1 MFKITIKNWKQ
12 FQHYNKRNPPWIR
25 LYRSL
30 IDDYEFACL
39 PDASRALAPCI
50 WLLASEYPDGEITAS
65 RAAIAFRLHIS
76 EAKLESA
83 LKPLIDNGF
92 IIDASTML
100 ARRYQDAT
108 PETETE
114 TETDTELDLRKSNS
128 RALSRTGCGE
138 EFENFWKSYPKR
150 DGANPKQPAWK
161 AFLAAVKAGTD
172 PLAIVA
178 GAKAY
183 AADPSTKV
191 ATPYVAQA
199 VTWLHQHRWE
209 DFARA
214 AADNHQHK
222 AEEEAENESRK
233 VYWLNRL
240 AEEERGK
247 RA

>member
-1 MFKITIKNWKQ
+1 
-12 FQHYNKRNPPWIR
+12 
-25 LYRSL
+25 
-30 IDDYEFACL
+30 L
-39 PDASRALAPCI
+39 PDASKALAPCI

-76 EAKLESA
+76 EGKLESA
-83 LKPLIDNGF
+83 LKPLIDSGF
-92 IIDASTML
+92 IIDASALL
-100 ARRYQDAT
+100 ADCYQHASLEKEEEREKEKDIW
-108 PETETE
+108 
-114 TETDTELDLRKSNS
+114 
-128 RALSRTGCGE
+128 ALSRPGCDK

-150 DGANPKQPAWK
+150 EGANPKYPARK
-161 AFLAAVKAGTD
+161 AFLAAVKAGAD

-178 GAKAY
+178 GAKGY
-183 AADPSTKV
+183 AAHPSTKV
-191 ATPYVAQA
+191 ATEYVAQA
-199 VTWLHQHRWE
+199 ATWLRQRRWE

-214 AADNHQHK
+214 ATDSQQHK